1 MNYSMIALT
10 HWVATNKEG
19 EQFFCVAK
27 ASIAHQVILD
37 LSQAGAMEINYY
49 TFYIL
54 LTERDVKN
62 VELSTPDL
70 DKELIIR

>member
-1 MNYSMIALT
+1 M
-10 HWVATNKEG
+10 
-19 EQFFCVAK
+19 
-27 ASIAHQVILD
+27 ILD

>member
-1 MNYSMIALT
+1 
-10 HWVATNKEG
+10 
-19 EQFFCVAK
+19 
-27 ASIAHQVILD
+27 
-37 LSQAGAMEINYY
+37 MEINYY